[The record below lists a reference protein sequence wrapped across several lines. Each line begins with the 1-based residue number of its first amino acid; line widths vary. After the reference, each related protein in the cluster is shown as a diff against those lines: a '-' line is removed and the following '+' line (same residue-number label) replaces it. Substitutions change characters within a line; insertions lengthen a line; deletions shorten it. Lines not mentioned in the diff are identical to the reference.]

1 MRKPPSTKVMEI
13 FTEAATLD
21 SGRRRAYLDGACHGD
36 GELLA
41 EVESLLLT
49 QGRLSGFLGAPTVEG
64 EQVIAGDKV
73 PCDEAEFADDRVA
86 VGRYQIIERIGEGGF
101 GVVYR
106 ARQTDPIHREVALKI
121 VKPGMDT
128 RQIVARFESER
139 QTLAL
144 MDHPN
149 IARIIDGGATPD
161 GRPYFVM
168 ELVSGVPITEYCD
181 VHRLSIARRLEL
193 FSAVCQ
199 AVQHAHQKGIIH
211 RDLKPSNILV
221 IELDG
226 APVPK
231 VIDFGIAKAMTPR
244 PGEHTTYTEQRH
256 FLGTPQY
263 MSPEQAGAG
272 HGDIDTRSDIYS
284 LGVLLYELLT
294 GATPF
299 DPETLGESS
308 FEQVHR
314 MIRED
319 EPPKPSA
326 RLRGMGALM
335 ADVAAR
341 RGLDGQKLCRSVARE
356 LDWIV
361 MKALEKDRRRRYETV
376 GALSEDVRRYLA
388 HEPLL
393 AGPPDTLYRVR
404 KFTRRHRRSLL
415 AAAAVLLALLIGLAG
430 TTFGLI
436 RAKRDR
442 DRAEAALAQ
451 AQLVSS
457 FLAEMLRYANPD
469 QAQGKQ
475 VLVRDVLDRASRNID
490 QGALREQPLVE
501 AGIRTT
507 LAYAYDSLGLY
518 PDSESHLRKALAIRQ
533 NLLGMENRQTAGSM
547 AALAGEIEVRE
558 DHDSAEQLIRQ
569 ALAIQER
576 ILGDKDLDTI
586 SSLGALGW
594 ILRGKGQTAEAE
606 ADLRK
611 VVDLTRAV
619 APARDPMATALTN
632 LGVLLM
638 DKHDWEGAEP
648 LLREALAINRKLHGE
663 RYRNVARN
671 VSNLAVIHKG
681 RGDLKG
687 AEQYWLE
694 ALRLQRQILPADHPD
709 TAWTLRLLGQV
720 KESQGDLPA
729 AEKYFRESLDMERKV
744 FGGEHPIV
752 LSVLE
757 ELSSVLEDADRDG
770 EAIPLRR
777 QALEIRLAR
786 ETAALASHPND
797 PAHLAASGDLHIRN
811 GDFRLAADELNR
823 ATTLN
828 PTNHWYWFQTACLRC
843 YLGDDAGYREAC
855 RQMLNLAAA
864 SNGAEIAERTAKA
877 CLLSP
882 APVADSARLN
892 RLADQALASP
902 SPYAA
907 WFQLTKGLAEY
918 RAGRYPEARNWFTKA
933 TALQSRWGTPT
944 VGLLLAMTDL
954 RLGNSGPA
962 RAAIESLLKE
972 VDQKLP
978 HPGAGDMGV
987 GPENFLVF
995 QIIRRE
1001 AEASL
1006 ELGDG
1011 ATRPSR

>member
-13 FTEAATLD
+13 FTEASAID
-21 SGRRRAYLDGACHGD
+21 GGRRRAYLDRACQGD
-36 GELLA
+36 GELRS
-41 EVESLLLT
+41 EVESLLIT

-64 EQVIAGDKV
+64 EQIAAGDG
-73 PCDEAEFADDRVA
+73 PAGDEAEFAGDRVA

-106 ARQTDPIHREVALKI
+106 ARQSDPIRRDVALKI

-181 VHRLSIARRLEL
+181 AHRLSIARRLEL
-193 FSAVCQ
+193 FIAVCQ

-221 IELDG
+221 IEVDG

-244 PGEHTTYTEQRH
+244 PGEHTTYTEHRH

-272 HGDIDTRSDIYS
+272 KGDIDTRSDIYS

-294 GATPF
+294 GGTPF
-299 DPETLGESS
+299 DPQTLGESS
-308 FEQVHR
+308 FGQVHR

-319 EPPKPSA
+319 EPPRPSA
-326 RLRGMGALM
+326 RLSAMGALL

-341 RGLDGQKLCRSVARE
+341 RGLDGQRLRRSVARE

-404 KFTRRHRRSLL
+404 KFTRRHRRPLL
-415 AAAAVLLALLIGLAG
+415 AAAGVLLALLIGLAG

-451 AQLVSS
+451 AELVSS
-457 FLAEMLRYANPD
+457 FLADMLRSASPD
-469 QAQGKQ
+469 RAQGKQ
-475 VLVRDVLDRASRNID
+475 VLVRDVLDRASRSID

-533 NLLGMENRQTAGSM
+533 NLLGTENRQTAASM
-547 AALAGEIEVRE
+547 AALAGEIDVRE
-558 DHDSAEQLIRQ
+558 DHDAAEQLIRQ

-586 SSLGALGW
+586 GSLGTLGW
-594 ILRGKGQTAEAE
+594 ILRAKGQRTEAE
-606 ADLRK
+606 AVLRK

-638 DKHDWEGAEP
+638 DKHDWDGAEP

-671 VSNLAVIHKG
+671 LSNLAVIHKG

-709 TAWTLRLLGQV
+709 TAWTLRLLGQL
-720 KESQGDLPA
+720 KASEGDLAA
-729 AEKYFRESLDMERKV
+729 AEKYFRQSLDMERKV
-744 FGGEHPIV
+744 FGSQHPFV
-752 LSVLE
+752 ANVLE
-757 ELSSVLEDADRDG
+757 ELSSLLEDAGRDSD
-770 EAIPLRR
+770 AIPLRKE
-777 QALEIRLAR
+777 ALEIRIVR
-786 ETAALASHPND
+786 ETAALAAHPDD
-797 PAHLAASGDLHIRN
+797 PGHLASLGDLHIRN
-811 GDFRLAADELNR
+811 GDFALALDELNR

-828 PTNHWYWFQTACLRC
+828 RTNHWYWFQTACLRC
-843 YLGDDAGYREAC
+843 YMGDEAGYRDAC
-855 RQMLNLAAA
+855 RHMLDLAAA
-864 SNGAEIAERTAKA
+864 SNGPEFAERTAKA
-877 CLLSP
+877 CLLSR
-882 APVADSARLN
+882 AQVDLDRLN
-892 RLADQALASP
+892 HLADQALASP

-907 WFQLTKGLAEY
+907 WFQMTKGLAEY
-918 RAGRYPEARNWFTKA
+918 RAGRYAAARDWFNKA
-933 TALQSRWGTPT
+933 AALDSRWGTPT
-944 VGLLLAMTDL
+944 VRLLLAMTDF
-954 RLGNSGPA
+954 RLGSSASA
-962 RAAIESLLKE
+962 RAAIESLLKQ

-978 HPGAGDMGV
+978 RPGTGDLGV

-995 QIIRRE
+995 ATIRRE

-1006 ELGDG
+1006 GLGC
-1011 ATRPSR
+1011 ASRRPSH